1 MKKELQVNECFDTV
15 KTFRRIKTKISL
27 EMKDLTPEQI
37 LAKLAIASKHY
48 ELKIKAQSIE
58 HKE

>member
-1 MKKELQVNECFDTV
+1 MKKELQVKEGFDTV

-37 LAKLAIASKHY
+37 LSKLAIASKAY
-48 ELKIKAQSIE
+48 ELNK
-58 HKE
+58 